1 VKYLSSQKIT
11 YVSISIPEEL
21 IERVRQVMVKKRLG
35 YRTVSEFVIEAVR
48 RRIEELEKQEVV
60 SSA

>member
-1 VKYLSSQKIT
+1 MKYLSSQKIT